1 MFRTLFKICT
11 FVACLFVGLYLFNNC
26 RGSWELK
33 LPSSTELSEF
43 STKVIKYHMDKTLP
57 TTILVEDKR
66 YYKVIDTTI
75 SPTGVVDYITPE
87 GDTLEIVKDFLKNIE
102 IKPIED
108 MNLKIEGICK

>member
-11 FVACLFVGLYLFNNC
+11 FVACLLVGLYLLNNC

-33 LPSSTELSEF
+33 LPSHSEVSGF
-43 STKVIKYHMDKTLP
+43 LTKVKKFHMDKTMP
-57 TTILVEDKR
+57 ATILVEDKR

-102 IKPIED
+102 IKTIED
-108 MNLKIEGICK
+108 INPKIEGICK